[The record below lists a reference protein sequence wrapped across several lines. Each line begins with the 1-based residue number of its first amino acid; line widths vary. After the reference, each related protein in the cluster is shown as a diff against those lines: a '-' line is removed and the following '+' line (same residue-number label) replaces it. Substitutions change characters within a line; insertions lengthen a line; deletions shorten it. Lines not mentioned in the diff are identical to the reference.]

1 MEIVDMVD
9 EHQDVN
15 HLAEQLKKQKMSERR
30 YRSHQQ
36 QEQKKKV
43 YHVLTPEATIGN
55 APYTSPSISVTS
67 TGSDEEDCI
76 TPTNGRVLTMDEEHK
91 EISRLLYALRAATV
105 KEKTRSMV
113 ANQRAAS
120 SYASRIE
127 RPVSDFVPNRHTSLP
142 RDNQHPTSADTSKS
156 NSMPQYYKKRRQ
168 QEDDITTSREDLNRS
183 LKALEDSCKDLQR
196 LTSSASSPGQ
206 EPITRD
212 RAASFDPRSLL
223 KKRKNK
229 LTVPVQRSKSQRSPQ
244 RSPQRKKQAKEF
256 DLQISESNLWR
267 RRRKG
272 SRPSPI
278 GAEDPDAFMYE
289 SPKKRHSSPFDFWR
303 RSEHNHKPHKC
314 HSCRRI
320 LTESFVEGAGKRW
333 HREHFVCGKCALPF
347 ELVGQPYFEFEGVPY
362 CEKHYDELVADRC
375 YHCNVPIT
383 GDAVKVFNKVW
394 CEDCFTCPFC
404 DIRFTLKTKFFEFD
418 MRPVCKR
425 CYLCL
430 PDEVTGRPK
439 KPTITN
445 SFMPL
450 ICGFGGKKR

>member
-1 MEIVDMVD
+1 MVD
-9 EHQDVN
+9 EHQDVH
-15 HLAEQLKKQKMSERR
+15 HLAEQLKKQKMSGRR
-30 YRSHQQ
+30 HRYHHQQ
-36 QEQKKKV
+36 DQKRV

-55 APYTSPSISVTS
+55 APYTSPNNHVTS

-113 ANQRAAS
+113 AHQRAAS
-120 SYASRIE
+120 NYASRID
-127 RPVSDFVPNRHTSLP
+127 RPVSDFVPTRHASLP
-142 RDNQHPTSADTSKS
+142 RVTEHPTSAGTIKTS
-156 NSMPQYYKKRRQ
+156 SMPHYYKKRQQ
-168 QEDDITTSREDLNRS
+168 QEVDDLTTSREDLNRS
-183 LKALEDSCKDLQR
+183 LKALEDSCKDLHR
-196 LTSSASSPGQ
+196 LTSSTSSPDHQ
-206 EPITRD
+206 PIIRD
-212 RAASFDPRSLL
+212 RAASFDPRSLV

-229 LTVPVQRSKSQRSPQ
+229 LSVPVQRSKSQ

-256 DLQISESNLWR
+256 DLQISESSLWR
-267 RRRKG
+267 RRRKP

-278 GAEDPDAFMYE
+278 GAEDPDAFLYE
-289 SPKKRHSSPFDFWR
+289 SPKSKKRLSSPFDFWR
-303 RSEHNHKPHKC
+303 RSGHNHMDKVRKPEKC
-314 HSCRRI
+314 HACRRI

-333 HREHFVCGKCALPF
+333 HREHFVCGKCSLPF

-439 KPTITN
+439 KPTITS